1 MKKFSNSNNTKIY
14 CEKCDLILN
23 SREKF
28 LKHLETHKCD
38 LILNSREKFLK
49 HLETHSSTIPCD
61 VCPIDTVID
70 KFVNLFKKKSS
81 HNLE

>member
-28 LKHLETHKCD
+28 LKHLETH
-38 LILNSREKFLK
+38 SF
-49 HLETHSSTIPCD
+49 TIPCD

>member
-1 MKKFSNSNNTKIY
+1 VKKFLDSNTPKIY

-28 LKHLETHKCD
+28 LKHLD
-38 LILNSREKFLK
+38 A
-49 HLETHSSTIPCD
+49 HSSIIPCD
-61 VCPIDTVID
+61 VCPIDTIIG
-70 KFVNLFKKKSS
+70 KFVNMFRRKSS

>member
-1 MKKFSNSNNTKIY
+1 MEKITDSNNLKVY
-14 CEKCDLILN
+14 CE
-23 SREKF
+23 
-28 LKHLETHKCD
+28 KCD

-61 VCPIDTVID
+61 VCPIDTIIG
-70 KFVNLFKKKSS
+70 KFINLFKKKSS

>member
-1 MKKFSNSNNTKIY
+1 MKKFLDSNSTKIY

-28 LKHLETHKCD
+28 LKHLD
-38 LILNSREKFLK
+38 
-49 HLETHSSTIPCD
+49 THSSTIPCD
-61 VCPIDTVID
+61 ACPIDMIIG
-70 KFVNLFKKKSS
+70 KFVNMFRRKSS

>member
-28 LKHLETHKCD
+28 LKHLAT
-38 LILNSREKFLK
+38 N
-49 HLETHSSTIPCD
+49 SSTIPCD

-70 KFVNLFKKKSS
+70 KFVNLFKKKPS

>member
-1 MKKFSNSNNTKIY
+1 MKKSSNSNPTKVY
-14 CEKCDLILN
+14 CEKCDLIL
-23 SREKF
+23 
-28 LKHLETHKCD
+28 
-38 LILNSREKFLK
+38 ISREKFLK

-70 KFVNLFKKKSS
+70 KFVNLFKKRFS